1 MYMNPVQFPQ
11 ITNRESWSQL
21 IGIYDDDTG
30 DAINLSNTGG
40 SGSYALWVVQVSA
53 SLYGATLVATTSVTS
68 LAIGNGAQNA
78 VIATGLAIIPGQY
91 VNFLYQNDN
100 TQFMTGTINSYNST
114 TGAIQF
120 TVATVTIQL
129 EIRRMR
135 EGPHWDGYSDN
146 FAGYGAMVNDA
157 PILSASIGNGISIVD
172 TGIMQ
177 VYFSEASMR
186 RLGRGVHSVAAT
198 LESADAIDV
207 RQLFLGRLP
216 VFDGRVTT

>member
-1 MYMNPVQFPQ
+1 MNPVQFPQ

-40 SGSYALWVVQVSA
+40 IGTYALWVVQVSTA
-53 SLYGATLVATTSVTS
+53 LYGVAILTTTSLSS
-68 LAIGNGAQNA
+68 LTIANSVQNA
-78 VIATGLAIIPGQY
+78 VIATGLAILPGQY
-91 VNFLYQNDN
+91 VSFLYQNDN
-100 TQFMTGTINSYNST
+100 TQFMTGVINSYNST

-146 FAGYGAMVNDA
+146 FAGYGALVCDA
-157 PILSASIGNGISIVD
+157 PILAASIGNGISIVD
-172 TGIMQ
+172 TGIIQ
-177 VYFSEASMR
+177 VYFSETSMR